1 MYRGHFSYHVYT
13 FLGLFLPKMA
23 VFGLKTMVVMT
34 SKKYCFTIV
43 PTLETL
49 CFSQ

>member
-1 MYRGHFSYHVYT
+1 MYRGRYLYIVYT
-13 FLGLFLPKMA
+13 FLRLFWPKIA
-23 VFGLKTMVVMT
+23 VFCLKTMVVIT